1 MLRGCHDHT
10 CLSERSLELQDD
22 SGLDELNVN
31 QNTVEITQAKADKG
45 VIWAVV
51 QGRIKKEDKHEF

>member
-1 MLRGCHDHT
+1 MIIHASRKDHW
-10 CLSERSLELQDD
+10 SFRMN
-22 SGLDELNVN
+22 SGLGELNVN
-31 QNTVEITQAKADKG
+31 QNAVEITQAKADKG

>member
-1 MLRGCHDHT
+1 MIIHASRKDHW
-10 CLSERSLELQDD
+10 RFRMN

-31 QNTVEITQAKADKG
+31 QNAVEITQAKADKG